1 MSRFEQKPAFS
12 PKDERKQNA
21 DSPQTAVMCLGVAIG
36 AGLGIAIGAAL
47 DDIGMG
53 LCLGNCVGMCIV
65 LAVGT
70 NRSKTDGDKKSGQT
84 VMNIAAIY

>member
-53 LCLGNCVGMCIV
+53 LRLGSCVGMCIG
-65 LAVGT
+65 LAAGA
-70 NRSKTDGDKKSGQT
+70 NRAKTDSGKNHQDRRP
-84 VMNIAAIY
+84 

>member
-12 PKDERKQNA
+12 PEDERKQNA

-36 AGLGIAIGAAL
+36 AAL

-53 LCLGNCVGMCIV
+53 LCLGSCVGMCIG
-65 LAVGT
+65 LAAGA
-70 NRSKTDGDKKSGQT
+70 NRAKTDSGKNHQDRRS
-84 VMNIAAIY
+84 